1 MISAPRLA
9 TIARSFAAFVFAS
22 ASAHAA
28 TAERAPQIP
37 DWLGAHVGD
46 GNGQIALPVLQR
58 ARALYL
64 SKVAEGKVKNPCYF
78 AMDATRPNDLTGGKS
93 GGRFYTICEADE
105 TFRVISSGHGSGR
118 NLPGVADF
126 SNGRECA
133 KNFGNALDSN
143 LTAGGAYLTSE
154 IKTSFKGYYR
164 SSGGQQSFLMRSF
177 VQFDGTGET
186 ANARERAIG
195 GHPAALVSGICMQ
208 KKPGSSYAND
218 QGYVP
223 LGKLVNYA
231 GGRSNGCTTWS
242 PAEAPQVISAVKD
255 NPTTLYIYPESRD
268 ILAVSNTKA
277 SGQPGAYWNA
287 SCLKQ
292 IGTPRFWSQ
301 EKLGPL
307 IVQYKNDHPAAPAK
321 PIPICEAQSD

>member
-1 MISAPRLA
+1 VISGSRFA
-9 TIARSFAAFVFAS
+9 TITRSFAVFVLAS

-37 DWLGAHVGD
+37 DWLGAHVGE

-64 SKVAEGKVKNPCYF
+64 SKVAEGKVKNACYF
-78 AMDATRPNDLTGGKS
+78 AMDATRPNDLTGGES
-93 GGRFYTICEADE
+93 GGRFYTICEADQ

-143 LTAGGAYLTSE
+143 LTAGGSYLTSE

-164 SSGGQQSFLMRSF
+164 SAGQQSFLTRSF
-177 VQFDGTGET
+177 VQFDGVGET

-208 KKPGSSYAND
+208 KKPDSPYAND

-268 ILAVSNTKA
+268 ILAVSKA
-277 SGQPGAYWNA
+277 KAGGQAGAYWNA
-287 SCLKQ
+287 SCLAQ

-301 EKLGPL
+301 DKLGPL
-307 IVQYKNDHPAAPAK
+307 IVQYKKDHPAAPAK
-321 PIPICEAQSD
+321 PIPICEAQSN